1 MIEFSLPDSAVQLV
15 SEVRD
20 FLDEHLTPEVRERER
35 RTGDGHNW
43 EFNRALAQKR
53 WVLPT
58 WPVEMGGAGL
68 GDFAYAVLVQ
78 ELYRAEAPLVGV
90 NTTQMPAAVIRDLGS
105 DHLQRRILP
114 EIAAGEA
121 IVCLGLTE
129 PHAGSDL
136 AAVTTRARRDGG
148 DWVIDGQKMF
158 TTLAH
163 IAQYCYLLA
172 RTKPDS
178 VRHNGL
184 TVFMVPMDTPGITVT
199 PIRTVAGERTN
210 AVFYDAVRIP
220 DEARIGQVDR
230 GWDVMRHALGLEHQA
245 GSFCGAA
252 QRLWSGALVAAQ
264 RYTDTEGRR
273 LIDVPA
279 NRERLA
285 RAAVHNEITQLLHH
299 RTIWLAA
306 SGQEAHVAGAETKL
320 YSAETF
326 IEDAAALSDMLGP
339 NVLCAYDGTDADAAG
354 IVGHSYQ
361 YSAGTSIYGGT
372 SEIMRGLIAEHGLGL
387 PKAR

>member
-1 MIEFSLPDSAVQLV
+1 MIDFSLPDSAVQLLG
-15 SEVRD
+15 EVKE
-20 FLDEHLTPEVRERER
+20 FLDEHLTPAVQEHER

-43 EFNRALAQKR
+43 EFHRALAEKR

-58 WPVEMGGAGL
+58 WPVEKGGAGL
-68 GDFAYAVLVQ
+68 GDFAYAVMIQ

-105 DHLQRRILP
+105 DDLQRRILP

-136 AAVTTRARRDGG
+136 AAATTRARRDGS

-172 RTKPDS
+172 RTTPDS

-184 TVFMVPMDTPGITVT
+184 TVFMVPMDTPGIQVT

-210 AVFYDAVRIP
+210 AVFYDGVRIP

-252 QRLWSGALVAAQ
+252 QRLWSGAVAASQ
-264 RYTDTEGRR
+264 RYADTEGRR
-273 LIDVPA
+273 LIELPA

-285 RAAVHNEITQLLHH
+285 RAAVHNEITELLHH

-306 SGQEAHVAGAETKL
+306 NGEEAHVAGAETKL

-326 IEDAAALSDMLGP
+326 IEDATALADMLGS
-339 NVLCAYDGTDADAAG
+339 NVLSAYDGTDADDVG

>member
-1 MIEFSLPDSAVQLV
+1 
-15 SEVRD
+15 
-20 FLDEHLTPEVRERER
+20 
-35 RTGDGHNW
+35 
-43 EFNRALAQKR
+43 
-53 WVLPT
+53 
-58 WPVEMGGAGL
+58 
-68 GDFAYAVLVQ
+68 
-78 ELYRAEAPLVGV
+78 
-90 NTTQMPAAVIRDLGS
+90 
-105 DHLQRRILP
+105 
-114 EIAAGEA
+114 
-121 IVCLGLTE
+121 
-129 PHAGSDL
+129 
-136 AAVTTRARRDGG
+136 VTTRARPDGG

-172 RTKPDS
+172 RTTPDS

-184 TVFMVPMDTPGITVT
+184 TVFMVPMDTPGIQVT

-210 AVFYDAVRIP
+210 AVFFDAVRIP
-220 DEARIGQVDR
+220 DEARIGQVDG

-252 QRLWSGALVAAQ
+252 QRLWSGAVAAAQ
-264 RYTDTEGRR
+264 RYTDTESRR
-273 LIDVPA
+273 LIDLPA

-306 SGQEAHVAGAETKL
+306 NGQEAHVAGAETKL

-326 IEDAAALSDMLGP
+326 IEDAAALADMLGP
-339 NVLCAYDGTDADAAG
+339 NVLSAYDGTDADAAG

>member
-1 MIEFSLPDSAVQLV
+1 MIEFSLPDSAIQLV
-15 SEVRD
+15 SEVKD
-20 FLDEHLTPEVRERER
+20 FLDEHLTPAVREHER

-43 EFNRALAQKR
+43 EFSRALAQKR

-90 NTTQMPAAVIRDLGS
+90 NTTQMPASVIRDLGS
-105 DHLQRRILP
+105 DHLQRGILP

-172 RTKPDS
+172 RTTPDS

-184 TVFMVPMDTPGITVT
+184 TVFMVPMDTPGIQVT

-210 AVFYDAVRIP
+210 AVFFDAVRIP
-220 DEARIGQVDR
+220 DEARIGQVDG

-252 QRLWSGALVAAQ
+252 QRLWSGAVAAAQ

-273 LIDVPA
+273 LIDLPA

-306 SGQEAHVAGAETKL
+306 NGQEAHVAGAETKL

-326 IEDAAALSDMLGP
+326 IEDAAALADMLGP
-339 NVLCAYDGTDADAAG
+339 NVLSAYDGTDADAAG